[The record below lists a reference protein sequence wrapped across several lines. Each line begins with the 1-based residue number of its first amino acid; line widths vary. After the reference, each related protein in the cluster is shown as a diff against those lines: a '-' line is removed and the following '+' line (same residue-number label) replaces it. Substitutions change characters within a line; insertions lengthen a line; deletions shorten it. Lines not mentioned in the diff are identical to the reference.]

1 MYIKLVIV
9 VGGLHAGLFLAQ
21 APAFSNIAKDDEVM
35 VKYANTDEYRCR
47 VLNAIDINTDSDT
60 FKFFMKMSNNKI
72 LPKVMSRVS
81 YYPMEYDDN
90 TEDADMVE

>member
-1 MYIKLVIV
+1 MYIKLV
-9 VGGLHAGLFLAQ
+9 LCAGALRSSPFVAQ
-21 APAFSNIAKDDEVM
+21 APAFSSISQDDEVM
-35 VKYANTDEYRCR
+35 VKYANTEEYRCR
-47 VLNAIDINTDSDT
+47 VINAIDVRADSEEFEFIMNTLDGKT
-60 FKFFMKMSNNKI
+60 